1 MTGAGAVRHAAA
13 ILLLAAIALAPATSF
28 AAGVQCSLN
37 VLSAY
42 QTAVKRGWRFSCGA
56 LPGVQN
62 GFVTYPPNAIGCT
75 YKTGGLIPPPAPL
88 SGNATLLLFEG
99 QSSTQLKNGWSLKS
113 FEMNGGQYKPMG
125 TNDTLVAAYITLATP
140 NKTYNY
146 RLTKLVIEKFVG
158 GNCTKAIGEAF

>member
-1 MTGAGAVRHAAA
+1 MTGHRHTTAW
-13 ILLLAAIALAPATSF
+13 LLLSALALAPVPSL
-28 AAGVQCSLN
+28 AAGLECSVN
-37 VLSAY
+37 VLTAY

-56 LPGVQN
+56 MPGVQN

-125 TNDTLVAAYITLATP
+125 TNDTLVAAYITLGSP

-146 RLTKLVIEKFVG
+146 KLTKVVIQKLVG
-158 GNCTKAIGEAF
+158 GNCTKAIDEAF